1 MKNFKSIKETLDKAA
16 TTLAEACWDGY
27 HQEGMKRKGDRMVPN
42 CVPDGAP
49 LDEANK
55 GGGELDDRYY
65 YAVYTHTNLKEI
77 TGPYKSEQSA
87 WHDHG
92 GDMDEILRGDALKQ
106 QLQKGKYKG
115 YTIRLHAKPV

>member
-1 MKNFKSIKETLDKAA
+1 MKNFKELQQG
-16 TTLAEACWDGY
+16 LAEASKTV
-27 HQEGMKRKGDRMVPN
+27 EK
-42 CVPDGAP
+42 
-49 LDEANK
+49 LDESEK
-55 GGGELDDRYY
+55 GLDDRYY

-77 TGPYKSEQSA
+77 TGPYKSERSA

-115 YTIRLHAKPV
+115 YTIRLHAKLV